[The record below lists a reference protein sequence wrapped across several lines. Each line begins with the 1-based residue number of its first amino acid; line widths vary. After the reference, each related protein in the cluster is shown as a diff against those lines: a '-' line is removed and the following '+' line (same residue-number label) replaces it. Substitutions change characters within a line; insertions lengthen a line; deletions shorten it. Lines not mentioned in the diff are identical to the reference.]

1 MKSQTEIKILGYE
14 LKASSEAEFK
24 SSSNQAIRERK
35 KRRHK
40 ANFFTGYDVRKYLKS
55 IHLYS
60 LLGRSPGVS
69 MFLQGRTFH

>member
-24 SSSNQAIRERK
+24 SSSNQAIREK
-35 KRRHK
+35 NGHK
-40 ANFFTGYDVRKYLKS
+40 ANFFTGYDVRKYFKS

-60 LLGRSPGVS
+60 LLGRSPGMS
-69 MFLQGRTFH
+69 MFLQGRAFH